1 MYRSRDEDMRGCE
14 FAGLRGSEGLCAGVT
29 GGTWFAREGGKDK
42 VCAGRVGDV
51 ICAGRMG
58 RTSSRGMNGETK
70 FTRED
75 GEKMIYAGRAG

>member
-1 MYRSRDEDMRGCE
+1 MHRSRDEDMRD
-14 FAGLRGSEGLCAGVT
+14 ANSRDCAGVT